1 LSLKYYLF
9 FYRSLKAIRYFKKRK
24 EWETLREMK
33 NNENKTVEDL
43 LPKDEAL
50 NSKELEDLLL
60 EKPVCLAIIQSDYS
74 APKIMT
80 T

>member
-1 LSLKYYLF
+1 
-9 FYRSLKAIRYFKKRK
+9 
-24 EWETLREMK
+24 MK

-60 EKPVCLAIIQSDYS
+60 EKHVCLAIIQSDYS